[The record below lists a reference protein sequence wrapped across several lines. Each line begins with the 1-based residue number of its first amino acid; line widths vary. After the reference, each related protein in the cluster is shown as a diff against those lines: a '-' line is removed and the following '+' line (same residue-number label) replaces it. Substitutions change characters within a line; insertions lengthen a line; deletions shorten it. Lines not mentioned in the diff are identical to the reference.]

1 MSGNSG
7 RSGGRRRVMQTLA
20 AAAAVG
26 LVAWGLGAIYWPL
39 APIAI
44 GGALLVEVLTCRERE

>member
-1 MSGNSG
+1 
-7 RSGGRRRVMQTLA
+7 MQTLA